1 MRISDWSSD
10 VCSSDLGH
18 RKDPTSFYLD
28 DFPNYVLEEV
38 SAVEGKSSTQL
49 RNELFHFADSAYAD
63 KWLNTAIPYW
73 NVDVLR
79 DSMQTSWFEDLLI
92 EQKKIDEAA
101 KAWEGSPYPIIF
113 NTADA
118 IIVQGN
124 QLLIINRRGYTRKG
138 LWPLP
143 GGFP

>member
-79 DSMQTSWFEDLLI
+79 DFMQTSWFEVLLL
-92 EQKKIDEAA
+92 EQMKIDEAA
-101 KAWEGSPYPIIF
+101 KAWEGSHYQVIL
-113 NTADA
+113 NQADA
-118 IIVQGN
+118 HSFQGKN
-124 QLLIINRRGYTRKG
+124 CPLAKRR
-138 LWPLP
+138 LQ
-143 GGFP
+143 

>member
-79 DSMQTSWFEDLLI
+79 DFMQTSRSEERRVGKECGNTGRSRW
-92 EQKKIDEAA
+92 
-101 KAWEGSPYPIIF
+101 SPY
-113 NTADA
+113 T
-118 IIVQGN
+118 
-124 QLLIINRRGYTRKG
+124 
-138 LWPLP
+138 
-143 GGFP
+143 

>member
-1 MRISDWSSD
+1 MRINDWSSD
-10 VCSSDLGH
+10 VFSSDLNPDDADVAIFGH

-79 DSMQTSWFEDLLI
+79 DF
-92 EQKKIDEAA
+92 IDR
-101 KAWEGSPYPIIF
+101 KS
-113 NTADA
+113 
-118 IIVQGN
+118 
-124 QLLIINRRGYTRKG
+124 TR
-138 LWPLP
+138 LNSSN
-143 GGFP
+143 